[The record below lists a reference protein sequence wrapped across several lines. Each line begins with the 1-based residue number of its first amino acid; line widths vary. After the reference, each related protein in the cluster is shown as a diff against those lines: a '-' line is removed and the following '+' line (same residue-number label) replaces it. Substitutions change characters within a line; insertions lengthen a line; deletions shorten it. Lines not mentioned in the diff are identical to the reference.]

1 MAKIVIVDDHKMVME
16 SLQYMIE
23 YEGKHQVIGKFPLAN
38 DFLNELKTGNLDFEV
53 LILDIKL
60 PDLSGIEVAKIL
72 NENFPEVKTIL
83 LSQYK
88 NKEFVLAGLQ
98 EGVQAYLLKSCAGD
112 ELLQAID
119 SVLNNQ
125 TYLSQEIASVVQQN
139 RNSRKITLSLTE
151 KERVVLELIVM
162 GYSNKQIA
170 QKLEIE
176 SDSVEFHKR
185 NLRIKLNV
193 SKSVELAVKAIELG
207 FVHLN

>member
-125 TYLSQEIASVVQQN
+125 TYLSQEIAS
-139 RNSRKITLSLTE
+139 SSPTK
-151 KERVVLELIVM
+151 
-162 GYSNKQIA
+162 
-170 QKLEIE
+170 QKLEKNHFKFNRKRT
-176 SDSVEFHKR
+176 SSVRVNRYGIFQQTNCSKIR
-185 NLRIKLNV
+185 N
-193 SKSVELAVKAIELG
+193 
-207 FVHLN
+207 